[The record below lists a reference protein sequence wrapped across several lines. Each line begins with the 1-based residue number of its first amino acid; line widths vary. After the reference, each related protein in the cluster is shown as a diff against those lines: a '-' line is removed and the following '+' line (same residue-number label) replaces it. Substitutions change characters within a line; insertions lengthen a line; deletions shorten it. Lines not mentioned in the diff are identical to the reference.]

1 MSIDDAARQGSMTQD
16 DDSQPLPGRWFAMAA
31 LLMAN
36 FINLIDVTIVNV
48 ALPSMQDA
56 FGATDS
62 QIEWV
67 VAVYILTF
75 ALLLLPMGRLGDVVG
90 RRRMFL
96 MGVGVFTLGSTLC
109 GLAPGIN
116 SLVAARVVQGVGGA
130 MMIPQT
136 LAIVPA
142 LFAPKERG
150 LAFALF
156 GLAAGLAAVT
166 GPVLGG
172 LLIAGDFWGLDW
184 RPIFL
189 VNIPVGVVAVVAT
202 LRFVPLLPGDADLRL
217 DFIGVAL
224 AGLALM
230 MVLFPLI
237 EGRQLGWPLWCWLL
251 MLGAAPVTA
260 GFVLWQKAQARRD
273 APQLVPAS
281 LFDNREYMIGTGLI
295 MMIFAGIPGFFLVFA
310 ILLQVGNGLTPLQS
324 GLTTVPFSAGV
335 LVASILSG
343 KLGVRW
349 PRARIAIGAV
359 CLAIGMIGLRF
370 VLPGAGEALSRSG
383 LALPL
388 AVAGIGLG
396 SAISPLFQTVLANV
410 QGRDTGSA
418 SGALQAFQQVGAA
431 LGLAV
436 MGELFFSTL
445 KTRLPGAA
453 DPVAVYSDAMS
464 LAVTFS
470 TVSFILIALLVWRLP
485 TPPDPTAKVDNP
497 AAV

>member
-1 MSIDDAARQGSMTQD
+1 MTQD
-16 DDSQPLPGRWFAMAA
+16 NASHPVRGRWFAMAA

-56 FGATDS
+56 FDATDS

-96 MGVGVFTLGSTLC
+96 AGVGVFTLGSTLC
-109 GLAPGIN
+109 GAAPGIGG
-116 SLVAARVVQGVGGA
+116 LVAARVVQGIGGA

-156 GLAAGLAAVT
+156 GLSAGLAAVT
-166 GPVLGG
+166 GPILGG

-189 VNIPVGVVAVVAT
+189 VNIPVGAVAVMAT
-202 LRFVPLLPGDADLRL
+202 LRYVPALPGDADLRL
-217 DFIGVAL
+217 DVVGVAI
-224 AGLALM
+224 AGLALLL
-230 MVLFPLI
+230 VLFPLI
-237 EGRQLGWPLWCWLL
+237 EGRQVGWPWWCWL
-251 MLGAAPVTA
+251 MIVAAAPVTA
-260 GFVLWQKAQARRD
+260 GFVFWEMAQAKRG
-273 APQLVPAS
+273 APQLIPAS
-281 LFDNREYMIGTGLI
+281 LFANRRFMVGTGLV
-295 MMIFAGIPGFFLVFA
+295 MLVFAGIPGFFLTLA

-324 GLTTVPFSAGV
+324 GLTTVPFSVGV
-335 LVASILSG
+335 LLASILSG
-343 KLGVRW
+343 KLGVRA
-349 PRARIAIGAV
+349 PRERIAVGAAL
-359 CLAIGMIGLRF
+359 LASGMIALRF
-370 VLPGAGEALSRSG
+370 AVPGMGEELSRAA
-383 LALPL
+383 LAAPL
-388 AVAGIGLG
+388 VIAGIGLG
-396 SAISPLFQTVLANV
+396 TAISPLFQTVLANV
-410 QGRDTGSA
+410 EGRDTGSA
-418 SGALQAFQQVGAA
+418 SGALQAFQQIGGA

-445 KTRLPGAA
+445 KARLPGAVDA
-453 DPVAVYSDAMS
+453 VAVYSQALS
-464 LAVTFS
+464 LAILFS
-470 TVSFILIALLVWRLP
+470 TCSFILIALLVWRLP
-485 TPPDPTAKVDNP
+485 PPVPVDKAGP
-497 AAV
+497 V